1 MHMTLLAQQIKE
13 CGFLCTDLYDYTD
26 VQEFML
32 LTVCDWALLDRQE
45 RLWLLRGLV
54 AVNHI
59 QSQVVLVFFVE
70 LLRHEVRCC
79 FSIVYFQ
86 LSGYGLYQ
94 YKHTSGIVRSKKC
107 FGPFLPMLYF
117 LFLNL
122 RTPAYFFCLLF
133 MIFFLSFFV
142 S

>member
-1 MHMTLLAQQIKE
+1 VASSWLSGCQSHLELGGVGLL
-13 CGFLCTDLYDYTD
+13 C
-26 VQEFML
+26 
-32 LTVCDWALLDRQE
+32 
-45 RLWLLRGLV
+45 
-54 AVNHI
+54 
-59 QSQVVLVFFVE
+59 E

>member
-1 MHMTLLAQQIKE
+1 MLVREELSITFRARRCWSSLL
-13 CGFLCTDLYDYTD
+13 G
-26 VQEFML
+26 
-32 LTVCDWALLDRQE
+32 
-45 RLWLLRGLV
+45 
-54 AVNHI
+54 
-59 QSQVVLVFFVE
+59 SFFE

-122 RTPAYFFCLLF
+122 STPAYDMANVFFY
-133 MIFFLSFFV
+133 I
-142 S
+142 